1 MNPLKKI
8 GIILWLMVC
17 LFGSFVYGL
26 IFISW
31 YNSIK
36 GFDDF
41 SASDSFFII
50 FVLLIFS
57 LVLSVPFLIYILIR
71 DKLNINKKSRI
82 KEYSIVLTV
91 FCVLL
96 YFIFSLEMR
105 SFIEGFEVMTTY
117 YILGFL
123 SLNLYLRKR
132 EKYIVPQR
140 NGK

>member
-1 MNPLKKI
+1 MNPFKKI

-17 LFGSFVYGL
+17 LLGSFVYGL

-41 SASDSFFII
+41 SSSDSFFII

-82 KEYSIVLTV
+82 KEYSIILTI

-105 SFIEGFEVMTTY
+105 SFIDGFEVMTTY

-132 EKYIVPQR
+132 ERFIVLQR
-140 NGK
+140 NDK

>member
-1 MNPLKKI
+1 MNPFKKI

-17 LFGSFVYGL
+17 LLGSFVYGL

-41 SASDSFFII
+41 SSSDSFFII

-82 KEYSIVLTV
+82 KEYSIILTI

-105 SFIEGFEVMTTY
+105 SFIDGFEVMTTY

-140 NGK
+140 NGT